1 MLVCHCFA
9 IRECEVRDVVAR
21 GARSAHEVARACRA
35 GSRCGGCR
43 PLIEELLASPAPAR
57 FPVQPS
63 APGATGAEPRSSF
76 GG

>member
-9 IRECEVRDVVAR
+9 VRECEVRDAVAR

-43 PLIEELLASPAPAR
+43 PLIEELLASPAPTH
-57 FPVQPS
+57 FP
-63 APGATGAEPRSSF
+63 APPAAEAATRAHPRSSL
-76 GG
+76 GA

>member
-9 IRECEVRDVVAR
+9 IRECEVRAVVAG

-43 PLIEELLASPAPAR
+43 PLIEELLASPQAAHFPAL
-57 FPVQPS
+57 PD
-63 APGATGAEPRSSF
+63 AEAATQAHPRSSF
-76 GG
+76 GA